1 MLYLTNDYEKTKTAI
16 FGQYTLLLFN
26 KQFSKYAYCLKMEF
40 NTCVVSVNIIRLFTS
55 SKEFYKTRRKI
66 TKYKFNVI

>member
-1 MLYLTNDYEKTKTAI
+1 MLYPTNDYEKTKTAI

-26 KQFSKYAYCLKMEF
+26 KQFLKYAYCLKMEF
-40 NTCVVSVNIIRLFTS
+40 KTCVVSVNIIRLFR
-55 SKEFYKTRRKI
+55 KEFYKTKRKI